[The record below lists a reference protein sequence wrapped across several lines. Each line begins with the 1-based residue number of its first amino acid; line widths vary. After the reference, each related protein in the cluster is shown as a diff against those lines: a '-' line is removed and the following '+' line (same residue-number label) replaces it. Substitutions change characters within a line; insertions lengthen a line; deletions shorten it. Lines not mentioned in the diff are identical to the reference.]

1 MMELVIQVMLY
12 ISGIFAII
20 GSLGLIRFP
29 DFYTRTHAAT
39 MISVGSIS
47 LGLLA
52 LIVSAG
58 WGIYSMKI
66 FIIITFNLFTNP
78 TATHAIAEK
87 AYRMGIKPKNLV
99 KNEMRA

>member
-1 MMELVIQVMLY
+1 MIEIIVQVMLY
-12 ISGIFAII
+12 IAGIFAII

-52 LIVSAG
+52 LILSAG
-58 WGIYSMKI
+58 WGVYSLKI
-66 FIIITFNLFTNP
+66 FIVIVFNLFTNP

-87 AYRMGIKPKNLV
+87 AYKMGIKPKNLV
-99 KNEMRA
+99 KDEMKI

>member
-1 MMELVIQVMLY
+1 MIEIIVQVMLY
-12 ISGIFAII
+12 IAGIFAII

-52 LIVSAG
+52 LILSAG
-58 WGIYSMKI
+58 WGVYSMKI
-66 FIIITFNLFTNP
+66 FIVIVFNLFTNP

-87 AYRMGIKPKNLV
+87 AYKMGIKPKNLV
-99 KNEMRA
+99 KDEMKI

>member
-1 MMELVIQVMLY
+1 MMELVIQIMLY

-20 GSLGLIRFP
+20 GSLGLVRFP

-52 LIVSAG
+52 LILSAG
-58 WGIYSMKI
+58 WGVYSLKI
-66 FIIITFNLFTNP
+66 FIIIVFNLFTNP

-87 AYRMGIKPKNLV
+87 AYKMGIKPKNLV
-99 KNEMRA
+99 KDEMKI

>member
-1 MMELVIQVMLY
+1 MIEIIVQVMLY

-52 LIVSAG
+52 LILSAG
-58 WGIYSMKI
+58 WGVYSLKI
-66 FIIITFNLFTNP
+66 FIVIVFNLFTNP

-87 AYRMGIKPKNLV
+87 AYKMGIKPKNLV
-99 KNEMRA
+99 KDEMKI

>member
-1 MMELVIQVMLY
+1 MMETAVQVLLY
-12 ISGIFAII
+12 ISGVFAVI

-52 LIVSAG
+52 LIILTFWSV
-58 WGIYSMKI
+58 YTLKI
-66 FIIITFNLFTNP
+66 FIIIIFNLFTNP
-78 TATHAIAEK
+78 TATHAIAES
-87 AYRMGIKPKNLV
+87 AYKMGIKPKKLL
-99 KNEMRA
+99 KNEMGT

>member
-1 MMELVIQVMLY
+1 MMDLVIQLY

-52 LIVSAG
+52 LILSAG
-58 WGIYSMKI
+58 WGVYSLKI
-66 FIIITFNLFTNP
+66 FIVIVFNLFTNP

-87 AYRMGIKPKNLV
+87 AYKMGIKPKNLV
-99 KNEMRA
+99 KDEMKI